1 MAKLGVGSMLQ
12 AVVMMM
18 DTGTEDSLRI
28 VSMERVKYH
37 LQELMLTLDEE
48 SKHGLDDLLRQVIK
62 DSPNLLD
69 SQ

>member
-1 MAKLGVGSMLQ
+1 MLQ

-18 DTGTEDSLRI
+18 DQKPEDKLRI
-28 VSMERVKYH
+28 ISMDKVKLH

-48 SKHGLDDLLRQVIK
+48 SKHGLDDLLRQVMK